1 MSVDSHR
8 VLCTH
13 SVHILLPCLV
23 AKAQLYLRFM
33 GQATPCFKHTLAQKT
48 LLMFRPCLQS
58 PSYIHP
64 VHSANCWVFHYRIR
78 QVNERKPLRFVYCFL
93 PSCNYR
99 RNFGGS
105 RHCGRWHRSATQPE
119 YTCCQVAA
127 HRWAS
132 INVDRQHLPPL
143 LHCRNHS
150 TITSRKSRQTYSSHF
165 TPSVSNMSP
174 SPCPWGV
181 RRHVRCPPHFQLLQS
196 G

>member
-13 SVHILLPCLV
+13 SVHILLPRLM
-23 AKAQLYLRFM
+23 AKSQLYLRFM
-33 GQATPCFKHTLAQKT
+33 GQATLCFRHTLAQKT
-48 LLMFRPCLQS
+48 HLMFRRRLHS

-64 VHSANCWVFHYRIR
+64 VHSADCWVFHYRVR
-78 QVNERKPLRFVYCFL
+78 QVNRRKLVCFVYCFL
-93 PSCNYR
+93 PSFNYR

-105 RHCGRWHRSATQPE
+105 RRCGRRHQPATQPE

-127 HRWAS
+127 RRWAS
-132 INVDRQHLPPL
+132 INVDRQHIPL
-143 LHCRNHS
+143 LLRCRNHS
-150 TITSRKSRQTYSSHF
+150 TITSRKSRQTYSPHF

-174 SPCPWGV
+174 SSCPWSV
-181 RRHVRCPPHFQLLQS
+181 RRNVRCPPRFQLLQS